1 MIFNNNQIYGKVW
14 KVTPAESGKYLD
26 LQMTTSEKD
35 GEGNYKNS
43 GWFPRAIGHALNSLK
58 EVKEGDRICI
68 TKSKF
73 TNERYE
79 DANGNKKSAFRF
91 IILEASILS
100 DNNSTAAPE
109 QKEQTKAPKQ
119 KAQEQ
124 ADDCPW

>member
-14 KVTPAESGKYLD
+14 KVTPAESGKYID

-35 GEGNYKNS
+35 ADGNYKNS

-109 QKEQTKAPKQ
+109 QKEQTKEPKQ